1 MRSRSRSPAR
11 EADARPQ
18 HRNHRGRTMSYN
30 IDIATTEGIP
40 NGMEEE
46 NRSDVTEVARIIVDT
61 DMTRTKNDG
70 RVVLLPGA
78 VTDREL
84 RIDIGKTVHHDPP
97 TRERKAI
104 ITPAGTMEE
113 VGIPMLYQWE
123 EFVRKWNTGGL
134 SPDWYEPEMILRVI
148 RERSMEEARAKVSAT
163 GEGSGTVETVS
174 RAGDNG
180 NVHRTGVTEGM
191 SNGNPGMEGI
201 EEEDEEEDDE
211 DDDYAPPLPPSTT
224 SLARTYSSSKPGP
237 AIPSLEDLEL
247 RRALQ
252 VEAEEDRL
260 ASLRL
265 ARRADRSIQKERL
278 DELAPKPDAGS
289 HERKLEKRKAATDM
303 MRQFTSAR
311 EGGDIAE
318 VDDKELIGGGDGA
331 EDYRRML
338 ANMQRKK
345 TEREV
350 RREEIARARNAER
363 VERVREYKA
372 KEQETV
378 EMLKELARQRFG

>member
-1 MRSRSRSPAR
+1 M
-11 EADARPQ
+11 
-18 HRNHRGRTMSYN
+18 
-30 IDIATTEGIP
+30 
-40 NGMEEE
+40 
-46 NRSDVTEVARIIVDT
+46 
-61 DMTRTKNDG
+61 
-70 RVVLLPGA
+70 
-78 VTDREL
+78 
-84 RIDIGKTVHHDPP
+84 
-97 TRERKAI
+97 
-104 ITPAGTMEE
+104 
-113 VGIPMLYQWE
+113 
-123 EFVRKWNTGGL
+123 RKWNTGGL

-311 EGGDIAE
+311 EGGRHSRS
-318 VDDKELIGGGDGA
+318 G
-331 EDYRRML
+331 
-338 ANMQRKK
+338 
-345 TEREV
+345 
-350 RREEIARARNAER
+350 
-363 VERVREYKA
+363 
-372 KEQETV
+372 
-378 EMLKELARQRFG
+378 